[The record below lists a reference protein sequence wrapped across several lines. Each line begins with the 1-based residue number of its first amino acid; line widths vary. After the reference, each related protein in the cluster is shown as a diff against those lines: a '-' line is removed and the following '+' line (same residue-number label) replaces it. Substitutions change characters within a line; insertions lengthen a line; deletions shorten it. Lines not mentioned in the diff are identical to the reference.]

1 MSESDID
8 KYDRLA
14 EQYSEL
20 DYADAEAYY
29 RRRAAL
35 VVDRGPRLPA
45 GGSVLDLACGDG
57 GLGVALLA
65 LGFDYR
71 GVDASSGMVG
81 VARRRLGDRIVEG
94 TFEYRPPAP
103 VDATTIFRSLPMVPD
118 RRSLFE
124 QVRSFTRV
132 KLVFDFDP
140 RTLSRHAIEDD
151 LRVAGWGPV
160 AVRPFLMPQRARL
173 PGPLQRA
180 LYAVEGLPG
189 ADVVTSLRFPLLVS
203 ASA

>member
-1 MSESDID
+1 
-8 KYDRLA
+8 
-14 EQYSEL
+14 
-20 DYADAEAYY
+20 
-29 RRRAAL
+29 
-35 VVDRGPRLPA
+35 LPP

-81 VARRRLGDRIVEG
+81 VARRRLGERILEG
-94 TFEYRPPAP
+94 TFEYEPPAP

-124 QVRSFTRV
+124 RVRSFTRV

-140 RTLSRHAIEDD
+140 RTQSRAAIEDD
-151 LRVAGWGPV
+151 LRAAGFSEVAL
-160 AVRPFLMPQRARL
+160 RPFLMPQRVRL
-173 PGPLQRA
+173 FWPFQRA
-180 LYAVEGLPG
+180 LYAVEGLPR
-189 ADVVTSLRFPLLVS
+189 ADIVTSLRFPLLVS